1 MLPHNIAIQGLLGFS
16 LSDFKVTVPSILGR
30 FANQRINEYFRVPSN
45 VRDLS
50 FQLFLIIAL
59 NENMNN

>member
-1 MLPHNIAIQGLLGFS
+1 MLPYNIAIQWLLGFS
-16 LSDFKVTVPSILGR
+16 LSDFKVSVPSVLR
-30 FANQRINEYFRVPSN
+30 TFANQRINEYFRVTSN

-50 FQLFLIIAL
+50 FLFLIIAL

>member
-1 MLPHNIAIQGLLGFS
+1 MAARIQ
-16 LSDFKVTVPSILGR
+16 SDFKVSAPSILGR
-30 FANQRINEYFRVPSN
+30 FANQRINEYFRVPST